1 MVNSAFVQN
10 SEIIR
15 FPGFVPYHS
24 QLASPELA
32 QAIFSL
38 GMDPALDPHWRESG
52 AETPEE
58 YAYWVNR
65 ACGAACVQMA
75 VEAVGGPVRPLIEWA
90 RRGSAIG
97 GYLIDIRQD
106 NPHAERGWLHSS
118 LADLIITAGF
128 YAEPRAGEIDQ
139 VADWLRAGM
148 LLIASV
154 SYEIGTDLP
163 ITRRG
168 GHLVVVHGVELQNG
182 QISAL
187 HLHNPSGRRA
197 ELRANTS
204 IPVERFTAAFSGR
217 VILAGL
223 TPL

>member
-1 MVNSAFVQN
+1 MVNSPARQN

-15 FPGFVPYHS
+15 FPGAVPYHS

-32 QAIFSL
+32 QDIFSL
-38 GMDPALDPHWRESG
+38 GMAPALDPRWRESG
-52 AETPEE
+52 AATPVE

-65 ACGAACVQMA
+65 ACGAACVEMV
-75 VEAVGGPVRPLIEWA
+75 VEALGGPVRPLIEWA
-90 RRGSAIG
+90 RLGSAIG

-106 NPHAERGWLHSS
+106 NPQAERGWLHSA

-128 YAEPRAGEIDQ
+128 YAEPREGEIDQ
-139 VADWLRAGM
+139 FADWLRAGM

-168 GHLVVVHGVELQNG
+168 GHLVVVHAVELQNG
-182 QISAL
+182 QIRAL
-187 HLHNPSGRRA
+187 YLHNPSGRRV
-197 ELRANTS
+197 ELRTNYC
-204 IPVERFTAAFSGR
+204 IPVARFSAAFSGR

-223 TPL
+223 NRL